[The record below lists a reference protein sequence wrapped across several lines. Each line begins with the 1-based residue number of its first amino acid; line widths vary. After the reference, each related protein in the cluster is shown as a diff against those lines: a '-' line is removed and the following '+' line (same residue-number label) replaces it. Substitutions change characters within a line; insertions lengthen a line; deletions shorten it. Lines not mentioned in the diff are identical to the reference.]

1 MTRISIFDN
10 FGFSLGLGDF
20 FKNFFF
26 VPNKKKFFFLFFD
39 GDHEYMV
46 SFAFATFFSLF
57 YPFNGYLNGFLA

>member
-1 MTRISIFDN
+1 MTRFCIFGN

-26 VPNKKKFFFLFFD
+26 VPTKKKLFFLFFD

-46 SFAFATFFSLF
+46 IFAFCDHFVTF
-57 YPFNGYLNGFLA
+57 YPFNGYLNAFLA